1 MKITNQLRVVNQLPT
16 AILLSPVKDVNAGM
30 DTRNISYL
38 DTDISKFRKN
48 LYYYTQ
54 LQKLK
59 SNTHPMGKIAIAK
72 MCLDEILYPD
82 EQTSKF
88 TMSPVRGGLF
98 RGWNSD
104 GSDDDDDDNY

>member
-1 MKITNQLRVVNQLPT
+1 MGFFFMVFSTVFTMFFFVNST
-16 AILLSPVKDVNAGM
+16 
-30 DTRNISYL
+30 
-38 DTDISKFRKN
+38 
-48 LYYYTQ
+48 
-54 LQKLK
+54 
-59 SNTHPMGKIAIAK
+59 MGKIAIAK

-104 GSDDDDDDNY
+104 GGDDDGEIGNFDLYNIRSPGSV